1 MAAAPGDLGDF
12 FKNKLKK
19 KVKAT
24 NLNSAATAAKP
35 EEKKPKKTDKD
46 EEGWEEEQVTAST
59 ITRIEVV
66 GNLKRDDDK
75 KEEEESTAP
84 AWGSLKTSSTLQG
97 DVRKEKQFP
106 SLAKSV
112 QSSNINIDDGSDNR
126 VNIKTS
132 KNAFAALENADDEDG
147 DAVQKRPKVISAAK
161 VHKAQGERETVALQR
176 EVDKYV
182 DPKKDGKKDEKK
194 DKKDK
199 KEDKKAAKRQ
209 VTEEEDEDDAEE
221 ADEDEEAEDTKS
233 KGKKKKKD
241 AKKDEEEKVDEEKEE
256 DLQIVPDLEAAK
268 AKYDGRRKLAKKD
281 LPFSEMKEK
290 ANKPQEAARNAGGKK
305 KKFANFDEDDD
316 KPKLQYLPSDSD

>member
-12 FKNKLKK
+12 FKNKTKK
-19 KVKAT
+19 KIKAS
-24 NLNSAATAAKP
+24 NLNTAATAAKP

-97 DVRKEKQFP
+97 DERKQKQFP

-132 KNAFAALENADDEDG
+132 KNAFAALEDDDG
-147 DAVQKRPKVISAAK
+147 GDDAGPKRPKVISAAK

-221 ADEDEEAEDTKS
+221 AEEDEEAEDTKS

-256 DLQIVPDLEAAK
+256 DLQIAPDLEAAK
-268 AKYDGRRKLAKKD
+268 AKYEGRRKLPKKD

-290 ANKPQEAARNAGGKK
+290 ENRPEQAARNTGGKK

-316 KPKLQYLPSDSD
+316 KPKIQYLPSDSD